1 MACGGATNTGA
12 IDPLDEIAA
21 VAARF
26 DIWLHVDGAFG
37 AWAALDPAYADRF
50 RGIARADSLTLNPHK
65 WPQVPLD
72 CGAMLTRHP
81 DVHRAAFSLTPDYLV
96 AGDSEV
102 PWPCEH
108 MFQLT
113 YGNRALKTWAALA
126 RLGRNGLAELVTRC
140 NGLATLLEAR
150 VREAPDLELLAPA
163 SLSVVNFRYRPAGRK
178 PDAAALDALNE
189 RISEAV
195 SESGEAHLPTSRV
208 RGQVSLRA
216 CFLHYENDESD
227 VNHLVQLVKRL
238 GSNMPRKSIVASACL
253 LQLLGAHS
261 ASAEEAK
268 NWLLV
273 ESPHSQD
280 VQVIDTAT
288 RQVVRN
294 IPIGEHTDDVMG
306 SPDGRVF
313 YVGAQDDM
321 RSPFGY
327 QNNESGKVMAF
338 DSRSF
343 KQLWSVALDGSPNHI
358 SRSPDGKRIYVP
370 LYTRHWMVVLNAE
383 DGSIEQWWPATIGN
397 HATEISADGTRLY
410 AGNMVTDAIYVYD
423 TATGKVVM
431 ALDVG
436 ESVRPIV
443 LDEPRGLLYYQLS
456 RLHGFEVRRIADGSF
471 VKRVELPALD
481 KPVGPADGNLA
492 TRLANLEGASA
503 WPYTYN
509 HGLAMTR
516 DGRHLVAVATVAN
529 YAAIYSLPDFTLKGV
544 VPVGGSPNWVVCDR
558 EGKFA
563 YVSNPKDDS
572 VSVIDI
578 EAVREVARIKVGKG
592 PKRVAFSVE

>member
-1 MACGGATNTGA
+1 MPRDA
-12 IDPLDEIAA
+12 LFA
-21 VAARF
+21 VAC
-26 DIWLHVDGAFG
+26 LVLL
-37 AWAALDPAYADRF
+37 AWAP
-50 RGIARADSLTLNPHK
+50 SL
-65 WPQVPLD
+65 
-72 CGAMLTRHP
+72 
-81 DVHRAAFSLTPDYLV
+81 
-96 AGDSEV
+96 
-102 PWPCEH
+102 
-108 MFQLT
+108 
-113 YGNRALKTWAALA
+113 
-126 RLGRNGLAELVTRC
+126 
-140 NGLATLLEAR
+140 
-150 VREAPDLELLAPA
+150 
-163 SLSVVNFRYRPAGRK
+163 
-178 PDAAALDALNE
+178 AAAE
-189 RISEAV
+189 Q
-195 SESGEAHLPTSRV
+195 P
-208 RGQVSLRA
+208 
-216 CFLHYENDESD
+216 
-227 VNHLVQLVKRL
+227 
-238 GSNMPRKSIVASACL
+238 
-253 LQLLGAHS
+253 
-261 ASAEEAK
+261 

-280 VQVIDTAT
+280 VQVIDAKT

-294 IPIGEHTDDVMG
+294 IPVGEHTDDVMG

-338 DSRSF
+338 DSATF
-343 KQLWSVALDGSPNHI
+343 APLWSVALDGSPNHM

-370 LYTRHWMVVLNAE
+370 LYTRQWLVVLDAA
-383 DGSIEQWWPATIGN
+383 DGSIAQWWPATIGN

-410 AGNMVTDAIYVYD
+410 VGNMVTDAIYVYD

-431 ALDVG
+431 AIDAG

-456 RLHGFEVRRIADGSF
+456 RLHGFEVRRLADGSF

-481 KPVGPADGNLA
+481 QPVGPADGALA
-492 TRLANLEGASA
+492 ARLANLEGANA

-529 YAAIYSLPDFTLKGV
+529 YAAVYSLPEFTLKGT
-544 VPVGGSPNWVVCDR
+544 VPVGGSPNWVVCDP

-578 EAVREVARIKVGKG
+578 EAVREVERIRVGKG

>member
-1 MACGGATNTGA
+1 M
-12 IDPLDEIAA
+12 
-21 VAARF
+21 
-26 DIWLHVDGAFG
+26 
-37 AWAALDPAYADRF
+37 
-50 RGIARADSLTLNPHK
+50 RGRT
-65 WPQVPLD
+65 
-72 CGAMLTRHP
+72 
-81 DVHRAAFSLTPDYLV
+81 
-96 AGDSEV
+96 
-102 PWPCEH
+102 
-108 MFQLT
+108 
-113 YGNRALKTWAALA
+113 
-126 RLGRNGLAELVTRC
+126 
-140 NGLATLLEAR
+140 
-150 VREAPDLELLAPA
+150 
-163 SLSVVNFRYRPAGRK
+163 
-178 PDAAALDALNE
+178 
-189 RISEAV
+189 
-195 SESGEAHLPTSRV
+195 
-208 RGQVSLRA
+208 SLRA

-227 VNHLVQLVKRL
+227 VEHLVQLVNRL
-238 GSNMPRKSIVASACL
+238 GSDTCRHEADRRLPPAC
-253 LQLLGAHS
+253 LQLLCAHS
-261 ASAEEAK
+261 RIRGGSGK

-288 RQVVRN
+288 RKVVRN
-294 IPIGEHTDDVMG
+294 IAIGEHTDDVMG

-343 KQLWSVALDGSPNHI
+343 KPLWSVALDGSPNHI

-383 DGSIEQWWPATIGN
+383 DGSIEHWWPATIGN

-431 ALDVG
+431 AMDVG

-481 KPVGPADGNLA
+481 K
-492 TRLANLEGASA
+492 S
-503 WPYTYN
+503 
-509 HGLAMTR
+509 
-516 DGRHLVAVATVAN
+516 GRPGGRRRPGR
-529 YAAIYSLPDFTLKGV
+529 AAGQPRRRAAPGRT
-544 VPVGGSPNWVVCDR
+544 PTTTGSR
-558 EGKFA
+558 
-563 YVSNPKDDS
+563 
-572 VSVIDI
+572 
-578 EAVREVARIKVGKG
+578 
-592 PKRVAFSVE
+592 

>member
-1 MACGGATNTGA
+1 MPNS
-12 IDPLDEIAA
+12 PL
-21 VAARF
+21 VAAGC
-26 DIWLHVDGAFG
+26 LMV
-37 AWAALDPAYADRF
+37 L
-50 RGIARADSLTLNPHK
+50 
-65 WPQVPLD
+65 
-72 CGAMLTRHP
+72 
-81 DVHRAAFSLTPDYLV
+81 
-96 AGDSEV
+96 
-102 PWPCEH
+102 
-108 MFQLT
+108 
-113 YGNRALKTWAALA
+113 ALA
-126 RLGRNGLAELVTRC
+126 PPLA
-140 NGLATLLEAR
+140 
-150 VREAPDLELLAPA
+150 
-163 SLSVVNFRYRPAGRK
+163 
-178 PDAAALDALNE
+178 
-189 RISEAV
+189 
-195 SESGEAHLPTSRV
+195 
-208 RGQVSLRA
+208 
-216 CFLHYENDESD
+216 
-227 VNHLVQLVKRL
+227 
-238 GSNMPRKSIVASACL
+238 
-253 LQLLGAHS
+253 
-261 ASAEEAK
+261 AEERR

-280 VQVIDTAT
+280 VQVIDPQT
-288 RQVVRN
+288 REVVRS

-338 DSRSF
+338 DSATFRP
-343 KQLWSVALDGSPNHI
+343 LWSIALDGSPNHM

-370 LYTRHWMVVLNAE
+370 LYTRQWLVVLDAE

-410 AGNMVTDAIYVYD
+410 VGNMVTDAIYVYD

-431 ALDVG
+431 SIDAG
-436 ESVRPIV
+436 ESVRPLV

-456 RLHGFEVRRIADGSF
+456 RLHGFEVRRLADGSF
-471 VKRVELPALD
+471 VKRVDLPALD
-481 KPVGPADGNLA
+481 GPVGPAEGDLA
-492 TRLANLEGASA
+492 ARLANLEGADA

-529 YAAIYSLPDFTLKGV
+529 YVAVYSLPDFALKGT
-544 VPVGGSPNWVVCDR
+544 VPVGGSPNWVVCDP
-558 EGKFA
+558 EGRHA

-578 EAVREVARIKVGKG
+578 AAVREVARIKVGKG